1 MEKKI
6 ILPFQRCDGFID
18 EGRDY
23 SDSVVEEYTLID
35 HVEMIGEK
43 DTDFVI
49 KKEPTLINEYDI
61 QKQINEAA
69 KSATLEGQIEACLR
83 AGGNPDVDFM
93 IKSEMC
99 GDISDMPEDIIDA
112 KKIADAGFDA
122 SSKLPDELKK
132 NGLTQ
137 DELNVFIEKYLI
149 EHGLIKSEEKEKVET
164 ATEEIVKDGG
174 K

>member
-6 ILPFQRCDGFID
+6 ILPFQRCDGFVD

-23 SDSVVEEYTLID
+23 SDSIVKEYTLID

-69 KSATLEGQIEACLR
+69 KSATLEGQIDACLR
-83 AGGNPDVDFM
+83 AGGNPETDFV
-93 IKSEMC
+93 IDASKC
-99 GDISDMPEDIIDA
+99 GDISGMPEDIIDA
-112 KKIADAGFDA
+112 KKMADAGIVA
-122 SSKLPDELKK
+122 SQKLPDELKK
-132 NGLTQ
+132 DNLSQ
-137 DELNVFIEKYLI
+137 DELNAYIEKYLI
-149 EHGLIKSEEKEKVET
+149 EHGLVKKDVSVGT
-164 ATEEIVKDGG
+164 ATEEIVSEGG
-174 K
+174 KK